1 MNELNI
7 RIRHLRKDI
16 LGITQ
21 EQFSKSIKISR
32 SNLGNIETGSVSIT
46 ERVISDICQF
56 YNVNREWLENG
67 TGDVFVVSDDET
79 ADLVSDLLEEPDNEF
94 YHSIL
99 ELVRTYKQLSPESR
113 ETLREFGKMYLEN
126 MKNRKN

>member
-1 MNELNI
+1 MNNRLKE
-7 RIRHLRKDI
+7 LRKT
-16 LGITQ
+16 LGLTQ
-21 EQFSKSIKISR
+21 EQFAKRLGLKRQTVAAYEIGKIVPSDSTR
-32 SNLGNIETGSVSIT
+32 LLICHEFSVN
-46 ERVISDICQF
+46 DD
-56 YNVNREWLENG
+56 WLLNG
-67 TGDVFVVSDDET
+67 AGDMFVVSDDET